1 MKKKIVVFSNDSFYY
16 QNKFLNYQNK
26 NTQTIIDI
34 LNSKFHIHLISR
46 KSLKKT
52 TGKKIIKQIKM
63 NEIKFLIKDIK
74 KNKDLRF
81 LFISITPF
89 NFIYF
94 ILLKIFLVKKKQIFV
109 FLRSDGF
116 KEYQIKFSILGYWVY
131 YLMFKLFSFGSNFLS
146 CSRDFLHYKKEN
158 KILLPSELDD
168 FWFKKNKKIK
178 LEKKIKILYIGRF
191 RKEKGYEELV
201 DMFKKT
207 HKKINNYNLSLTLVG
222 DDKKKKIKEKNLKV
236 IKYINNA
243 TKLRNLYDTH
253 QIFVLPSYTEGFPQV
268 ILESLARKKPVIV
281 FQEIKFLRK
290 FYHDGL
296 FVSKRNVISFTNTI
310 KYIIKNYNKIL
321 KDISKIKLISK
332 REYKKNLLLL
342 IK

>member
-16 QNKFLNYQNK
+16 QNNFLNYQNK

-34 LNSKFHIHLISR
+34 LNSKFNIHLISR

-52 TGKKIIKQIKM
+52 TGKKKIKQIETNK
-63 NEIKFLIKDIK
+63 IKLLIKDIK

-94 ILLKIFLVKKKQIFV
+94 ILLKIFLVQKKQIFV

-116 KEYQIKFSILGYWVY
+116 KEYQIKFPILGYWVY

-146 CSRDFLHYKKEN
+146 CSRNFLHYKKEN
-158 KILLPSELDD
+158 KILLPSELDE

-178 LEKKIKILYIGRF
+178 LENKIKILYIGRF
-191 RKEKGYEELV
+191 RKEKGYEQLV
-201 DMFKKT
+201 DMFKKA
-207 HKKINNYNLSLTLVG
+207 HKKISNYNLSLTLVG

-236 IKYINNA
+236 IKYINNV

-290 FYHDGL
+290 FYHAGL